1 MSPKFNRIFIASD
14 HAGFDL
20 KSKLITNIPILY
32 SSLDVK
38 DIGCDNSKESVDYPD
53 FAKKLSFLIDNDNAM
68 GILICGSGIGMSIA
82 ANRYSHIR
90 AALCHNCETAK
101 LARNHNN
108 ANILCIGARNL
119 DFSNAI
125 NIVKQFIEEDF
136 SAGRHQ
142 KRVSKLS

>member
-1 MSPKFNRIFIASD
+1 MSSKFNRIFIASD

-20 KSKLITNIPILY
+20 KSKLIINIPILY
-32 SSLDVK
+32 SSIDLEDV
-38 DIGCDNSKESVDYPD
+38 GCNNPDESVDYPD
-53 FAKKLSFLIDNDNAM
+53 FAKKVSSLVDRDSVM

-82 ANRYSHIR
+82 ANRYPHIR
-90 AALCHNCETAK
+90 AALCHNCEMAK

-119 DFSNAI
+119 DYD
-125 NIVKQFIEEDF
+125 IVIKIVQKFIEEDF